1 MRSMVKFHFELI
13 FLEKSR
19 FAKKR
24 KSLSKPSLN
33 ESLGNLQK
41 FAQIMQVLHQ
51 FEPLITQF

>member
-1 MRSMVKFHFELI
+1 MVKFHFELI

-24 KSLSKPSLN
+24 KSSSKPSLN